1 MKKLIYLATILMAF
15 FSCSRDNSDS
25 NPTEPIVPVKKLMTV
40 NKDGSLYLKIYYDN
54 LGRTTGNDTFKNGV
68 LETRVL
74 ITYGTGNN
82 ASIWNYY
89 NAEGKRIYFYIFNFN
104 SYNHIDQRTTYSYN
118 ANTYSYDST
127 GFITY
132 TNNDSKKLNN
142 LIKAE
147 YFDSK
152 WNSQGHYI
160 VNYTDD
166 LGSSTTDFY
175 NKTGAKTSVSTW
187 VKDDKIAWDKVLDP
201 FTYQHEHNNI
211 SISTKDLVTG
221 VSNGYTAAFTY
232 DKYGYPLTAK
242 YNYSNGTSIN
252 YTFNWE

>member
-1 MKKLIYLATILMAF
+1 MKKLFFLAMILMAVI
-15 FSCSRDNSDS
+15 SCSRDNNESTT
-25 NPTEPIVPVKKLMTV
+25 PEPPVPIKKLKTV
-40 NKDGSLYLKIYYDN
+40 NKDGNLYLKIYYDSS
-54 LGRTTGNDTFKNGV
+54 GRTTGNDMFKNGV

-74 ITYGTGNN
+74 ISYDSRNN
-82 ASIWNYY
+82 PTIWNYY
-89 NAEGKRIYFYIFNFN
+89 NAVGLRIYFYIFNFN
-104 SYNHIDQRTTYSYN
+104 IYNHIDQRTTYSYN
-118 ANTYSYDST
+118 ANTSSYDSS

-132 TNNDSKKLNN
+132 TNNDSKNLNN

-152 WNSQGHYI
+152 WNPQSYYI
-160 VNYTDD
+160 VNYTDN

-175 NKTGAKTSVSTW
+175 NKIGTKTSVSTW

-211 SISTKDLVTG
+211 SISTKDLVSG

-232 DKYGYPLTAK
+232 DQYGYPLTAK
-242 YNYSNGTSIN
+242 YSYSNGTFIN